1 MGVAHDY
8 SGWRYD
14 LPNSD
19 SQHTIKCTCIRHN
32 QITQVEYHLLAKM
45 QFKIFSNSYHIMI
58 HM

>member
-8 SGWRYD
+8 SGWCYD

-45 QFKIFSNSYHIMI
+45 QFK
-58 HM
+58 